1 MIVIQGKVALEGY
14 AENDLDGEVILG
26 FSDTGLAT
34 PSLIRAWLKKF
45 NETSFQI
52 SPSFKESKL
61 EEWFDVERSDMP
73 GTTRRRPGRPA
84 VYRMLLFDGYFSH
97 LELPFVE
104 FCEEYDIIPFC
115 FPPHL
120 THLVQPLD
128 VSVFGVFKHHH
139 KVCIQDKVRTGD
151 LDFSVFDFLS
161 AFETFH
167 KETFTYHTVLNG
179 WKATGL
185 DPRHVNSSV
194 IIARLGDFLERKRA
208 EEARRER
215 GAGEPPSPPP
225 RLQNVESSI
234 NSISKIQ
241 ERYQEL
247 LSSPSRQGLVEASVH
262 LRKAVMIEKHL
273 ENHEAAATRRL
284 NERKSR
290 RQVKPLT
297 GHIKISQI
305 RAISEARDAE
315 DQQKLLRQQ

>member
-1 MIVIQGKVALEGY
+1 MWKEVTCQAPPAAALVDQQSTECCF
-14 AENDLDGEVILG
+14 L
-26 FSDTGLAT
+26 TAT
-34 PSLIRAWLKKF
+34 
-45 NETSFQI
+45 
-52 SPSFKESKL
+52 SP
-61 EEWFDVERSDMP
+61 
-73 GTTRRRPGRPA
+73 
-84 VYRMLLFDGYFSH
+84 H

-104 FCEEYDIIPFC
+104 YCEEYDIIPFC

-208 EEARRER
+208 R
-215 GAGEPPSPPP
+215 GGAEGKGS
-225 RLQNVESSI
+225 
-234 NSISKIQ
+234 
-241 ERYQEL
+241 
-247 LSSPSRQGLVEASVH
+247 QGT
-262 LRKAVMIEKHL
+262 AVP
-273 ENHEAAATRRL
+273 T
-284 NERKSR
+284 
-290 RQVKPLT
+290 
-297 GHIKISQI
+297 SQTTEC
-305 RAISEARDAE
+305 RVFN
-315 DQQKLLRQQ
+315 